1 MVRDRQVVV
10 RFSAAELAVVR
21 ERAELAG
28 LAAGAWIGQVA
39 VAPAEGVGL
48 VDLLRLHADVVALG
62 ASGAPAGEVTRL
74 LERVD
79 EAVDVVVA
87 AVGPRR

>member
-28 LAAGAWIGQVA
+28 LAAGAWVGQVA
-39 VAPAEGVGL
+39 VGPAEGVGL

-62 ASGAPAGEVTRL
+62 AAGAPAVEVTRL

-79 EAVDVVVA
+79 EAVDAVVA
-87 AVGPRR
+87 AAGQRR